1 MRVSARFT
9 QIFLRIIV
17 TLTLAGLGSVPLA
30 YAASPAPQDSADILR
45 LAMPQPETLD
55 PLLQSRFDPYTRDV
69 TENLFVG
76 LTRFNPYSG
85 QVEPMLAKSWEV
97 SADGLTWTFD
107 LREDIQW
114 VRYDAQRATVEA
126 VRPVTAGDVVY
137 AVQRGCDPTRP
148 GPVTTNLMVVQGC
161 LTVANAFPEVVND
174 LFIARE
180 IGMRAT
186 GPHTLEIQLLFPT
199 SYLPSLLSTP
209 EFFPIPRE
217 AATGSAEW
225 TKTPGL
231 LTNGP
236 YALQN
241 WSAAGMTL
249 VRNPHWPD
257 PVEGTIAE
265 VAITF
270 TSESLTAL
278 TFAASGRTDFARLPA
293 SQIADAQSRLPDR
306 LHIGQGSTLILVG
319 FSYERTLVD
328 QTEVRRA
335 LSAALDRRALAQ
347 QVSDGQFLPASQF
360 TPAGIVAAPS
370 SPAMPD
376 ANPGAAQDSY
386 SAAGYSGCAGV
397 PEPLRLRVPDDDPVW
412 LEIGQALA
420 GQWSAALG
428 CTPALFS
435 VEGLSRT
442 LLIELA
448 HSTYDT
454 ELVTRPHAWLATWS
468 ADYPDAHA
476 WLNDALHCRYG
487 YFRTGR
493 ECDQADAALDSAANT
508 LDSAARAQ
516 TYEQVERLFFGAE
529 GTYPVIPLLF
539 SVNAWLQ
546 SPDLSGVNQVGA
558 ARFDRWS
565 LSAGD

>member
-30 YAASPAPQDSADILR
+30 YAASPAPQDSADTLR

-278 TFAASGRTDFARLPA
+278 TLAASGRTDFARLPA
-293 SQIADAQSRLPDR
+293 SQIADAQSRLARPPAHRPGVYPHPGGLLLRAHPGGSDR
-306 LHIGQGSTLILVG
+306 GAPRSVCRARPPCARPTSVG
-319 FSYERTLVD
+319 
-328 QTEVRRA
+328 RA
-335 LSAALDRRALAQ
+335 VPARQPVHTGGDRRRPIQPRHAGCQ
-347 QVSDGQFLPASQF
+347 SRGGPGQLQR
-360 TPAGIVAAPS
+360 G
-370 SPAMPD
+370 
-376 ANPGAAQDSY
+376 
-386 SAAGYSGCAGV
+386 GV
-397 PEPLRLRVPDDDPVW
+397 FRLR
-412 LEIGQALA
+412 GGA
-420 GQWSAALG
+420 GTAA
-428 CTPALFS
+428 T
-435 VEGLSRT
+435 
-442 LLIELA
+442 
-448 HSTYDT
+448 
-454 ELVTRPHAWLATWS
+454 
-468 ADYPDAHA
+468 
-476 WLNDALHCRYG
+476 
-487 YFRTGR
+487 
-493 ECDQADAALDSAANT
+493 
-508 LDSAARAQ
+508 ARAG
-516 TYEQVERLFFGAE
+516 R
-529 GTYPVIPLLF
+529 
-539 SVNAWLQ
+539 
-546 SPDLSGVNQVGA
+546 
-558 ARFDRWS
+558 
-565 LSAGD
+565 

>member
-1 MRVSARFT
+1 MRVVARST
-9 QIFLRIIV
+9 QLFLRIVIA
-17 TLTLAGLGSVPLA
+17 LTLLGLGSSQLA
-30 YAASPAPQDSADILR
+30 YATSPAQQDGAHTLR

-55 PLLQSRFDPYTRDV
+55 PLLQSRFDPYTRDLA
-69 TENLFVG
+69 ENLFVG

-85 QVEPMLAKSWEV
+85 EIEPMLARSWDV
-97 SADGLTWTFD
+97 STDGLTWTFD

-114 VRYDAQRATVEA
+114 VRYNAQSATVEA

-148 GPVTTNLMVVQGC
+148 GPVTTNLMVVRGC

-180 IGMRAT
+180 IGVRAT

-209 EFFPIPRE
+209 EFFPVPRE
-217 AATGSAEW
+217 AAAGSAEW
-225 TKTPGL
+225 TKPPTL
-231 LTNGP
+231 LTSGP
-236 YALQN
+236 YTLQE

-249 VRNPHWPD
+249 IRNPHWPD
-257 PVEGTIAE
+257 LVEGTIAQ
-265 VAITF
+265 VAVTF
-270 TSESLTAL
+270 TNETLTAL
-278 TFAASGRTDFARLPA
+278 TLAASDRADFARLPA
-293 SQIADAQSRLPDR
+293 SQIADARNRLPDL
-306 LHIGQGSTLILVG
+306 LHTGQGSTLILVG
-319 FSYERTLVD
+319 FSYERALVD
-328 QTEVRRA
+328 QAEVRRA

-347 QVSDGQFLPASQF
+347 QVPGDQFLPADQF
-360 TPAGIVAAPS
+360 VPAGIVAAPS
-370 SPAMPD
+370 SLVMPD
-376 ANPGAAQDSY
+376 ADQALAQGSY
-386 SAAGYSGCAGV
+386 SAAGYPGCAGV
-397 PEPLRLRVPDDDPVW
+397 PEPLRLRVPEDDPVW
-412 LEIGQALA
+412 LEIGEALA

-428 CTPALFS
+428 CAPALFS

-454 ELVTRPHAWLATWS
+454 ELVTRPHAWLIAWS

-493 ECDQADAALDSAANT
+493 ECDQADAALDSAANA
-508 LDSAARAQ
+508 LDPAARAQ
-516 TYEQVERLFFGAE
+516 AYEQAEQLFFGEE

-539 SVNAWLQ
+539 SVSAWLQ
-546 SPDLSGVNQVGA
+546 SPGLAGVNQVGA
-558 ARFDRWS
+558 ARFDMWS
-565 LSAGD
+565 LSASG

>member
-30 YAASPAPQDSADILR
+30 YAASPAPQDSADTLR

-278 TFAASGRTDFARLPA
+278 TLAASGRTDFARLPA

-448 HSTYDT
+448 HSTYDA
-454 ELVTRPHAWLATWS
+454 EIVARPHAWLATWS

>member
-1 MRVSARFT
+1 
-9 QIFLRIIV
+9 
-17 TLTLAGLGSVPLA
+17 
-30 YAASPAPQDSADILR
+30 
-45 LAMPQPETLD
+45 MPQPETLD
-55 PLLQSRFDPYTRDV
+55 PLLQSRFDPYTRDLA
-69 TENLFVG
+69 ENLFTG

-85 QVEPMLAKSWEV
+85 QAEPMLAKSWSV
-97 SADGLTWTFD
+97 STDGLTWTFD

-114 VRYDAQRATVEA
+114 VRYDAQSMAVEA

-148 GPVTTNLMVVQGC
+148 GPVTTNLMVVRGC

-180 IGMRAT
+180 IGVRAT

-217 AATGSAEW
+217 AATDSADW
-225 TKTPGL
+225 TRTPGL
-231 LTNGP
+231 LTSGP
-236 YALQN
+236 YALQS
-241 WSAAGMTL
+241 WSAADMTL
-249 VRNPHWPD
+249 IRNPHWPD
-257 PVEGTIAE
+257 PVTGTVAE
-265 VAITF
+265 VAVTF
-270 TSESLTAL
+270 TSEALTAL
-278 TFAASGRTDFARLPA
+278 TLSASGRADFARLPA

-306 LHIGQGSTLILVG
+306 LHTEQGSTLVLVG
-319 FSYERTLVD
+319 FSYERALVD
-328 QTEVRRA
+328 QAEVRRA

-347 QVSDGQFLPASQF
+347 EVLDGQYLPANQF
-360 TPAGIVAAPS
+360 TPAGIVAAPP
-370 SPAMPD
+370 SPVIPD
-376 ANPGAAQDSY
+376 ADQRLAQDSY
-386 SAAGYSGCAGV
+386 SAAGYPRCVGV
-397 PEPLRLRVPDDDPVW
+397 PEPVRLRVPDDDPVW

-420 GQWSAALG
+420 EQWSTTLG

-448 HSTYDT
+448 HSTYDA

-508 LDSAARAQ
+508 LDSAARTQ
-516 TYEQVERLFFGAE
+516 TYDQVERQFFGAE

-539 SVNAWLQ
+539 SVSAWLQ
-546 SPDLSGVNQVGA
+546 SPDLSGVNRVGA
-558 ARFDRWS
+558 ARFDMWS

>member
-1 MRVSARFT
+1 MQASVRFSQT
-9 QIFLRIIV
+9 LLRIV
-17 TLTLAGLGSVPLA
+17 VALTLLGLWSVPLA
-30 YAASPAPQDSADILR
+30 DAASPVRQDSADTLR

-55 PLLQSRFDPYTRDV
+55 PLLQSRFDPYTHDLV
-69 TENLFVG
+69 ENLFIG
-76 LTRFNPYSG
+76 LTRFDPYSG
-85 QVEPMLAKSWEV
+85 QVEPLLAKSWDV

-107 LREDIQW
+107 LREDVQW
-114 VRYDAQRATVEA
+114 VRYDAQSMAVET

-180 IGMRAT
+180 IGVRAT
-186 GPHTLEIQLLFPT
+186 GPHTLEIQLLFPV

-217 AATGSAEW
+217 AVSDRADW
-225 TKTPGL
+225 TRTPSF
-231 LTNGP
+231 LTSGP
-236 YALQN
+236 YVLQS

-249 VRNPHWPD
+249 IRNPHWPD
-257 PVEGTIAE
+257 PITGTVAE
-265 VAITF
+265 VAVTF
-270 TSESLTAL
+270 TSETLTAL
-278 TFAASGRTDFARLPA
+278 TLSESGRVDFARLPA

-306 LHIGQGSTLILVG
+306 LHTGQGLTLVLLG
-319 FSYERTLVD
+319 FSYEREMVN
-328 QTEVRRA
+328 QAEVRRA

-347 QVSDGQFLPASQF
+347 GIFDGQYLPAEQF

-370 SPAMPD
+370 SPAIPD
-376 ANPGAAQDSY
+376 ANQKLAQDNY
-386 SAAGYSGCAGV
+386 SAAGYPGCAGA
-397 PEPLRLRVPDDDPVW
+397 PEPLRLRVPDDDPAW
-412 LEIGQALA
+412 LELGQAIVE
-420 GQWSAALG
+420 QWSTALG

-435 VEGLSRT
+435 VEELSRT

-448 HSTYDT
+448 HSTYDA
-454 ELVTRPHAWLATWS
+454 EIVTRPHAWLATWS

-493 ECDQADAALDSAANT
+493 ECDQADAALDSAANI

-516 TYEQVERLFFGAE
+516 TYDQVERLFFGAE

-539 SVNAWLQ
+539 SVSAWLQ
-546 SPDLSGVNQVGA
+546 SPGLSGVNEVGA
-558 ARFDRWS
+558 ARFDKWS
-565 LSAGD
+565 LSAGN